1 MAHYTKFIGLDVHK
15 NSIAVAIADSRNSE
29 VRFYGNIPNTL
40 DGIVKLAHKFSEDG
54 ANLSFV
60 YEAGP
65 CGYTVHRKLLDAG
78 YECRVVAP
86 SLIPKKAGDRVKTDR
101 RDAQTL
107 ARLHRAG
114 ELTSVWVPGPEQEA
128 MRDLSRLREDLKTHE
143 RHVKQQIS
151 AFLLRNGRF
160 FPEKSRWT
168 AKHDAWIDSQRFD
181 QPLHQVVLQGYC
193 DTLDSLRMQL
203 QAAEKE
209 MERALDSWSLASH
222 VKALMGLKGVD
233 LVTAFT
239 IMAELGDLSRFASA
253 PQFMAYLGVVPG
265 EHSSGSKVRRG
276 SLTKTG
282 NGHVR
287 KVLVEAAWSYRLK
300 PLKSKNL
307 LTRQEGLPE
316 EIGKISWEAQ
326 KRLSHRYRH
335 LTQAGKKKTV
345 AIAAIAREL
354 AGFIWAI
361 GCHQSGRKV
370 DVPPSLS
377 A

>member
-15 NSIAVAIADSRNSE
+15 NSIAVAIADSRSSE

-40 DGIVKLAHKFSEDG
+40 EGIVKLAKQFSEDG
-54 ANLSFV
+54 ASLSFV

-65 CGYTVHRKLLDAG
+65 CGYTVHRKLLEAG
-78 YECRVVAP
+78 YKCCVVAP

-143 RHVKQQIS
+143 RHVKQQLS
-151 AFLLRNGRF
+151 AFFLRSGRI

-168 AKHDAWIDSQRFD
+168 AKHYAWIESQRFD
-181 QPLHQVVLQGYC
+181 QPLQQVVLQGYR
-193 DTLDSLRMQL
+193 DILADLKTQV

-222 VKALMGLKGVD
+222 VKALMGLKGVN

-239 IMAELGDLSRFASA
+239 VMAEIGDLSRFDSA
-253 PQFMAYLGVVPG
+253 PQFMAYLGLVPG
-265 EHSSGSKVRRG
+265 EHSSGSKVQRG
-276 SLTKTG
+276 SITKTG

-300 PLKSKNL
+300 PLKSKAL
-307 LTRQEGLPE
+307 LQRQDDLDP
-316 EIGKISWEAQ
+316 KVLQISWEAQ

-335 LTQAGKKKTV
+335 LTQSGKKKTV
-345 AIAAIAREL
+345 AVTAIAREL

-361 GCHQSGRKV
+361 GCLQSGRNL
-370 DVPPSLS
+370 DVPSTLL

>member
-1 MAHYTKFIGLDVHK
+1 M
-15 NSIAVAIADSRNSE
+15 
-29 VRFYGNIPNTL
+29 
-40 DGIVKLAHKFSEDG
+40 
-54 ANLSFV
+54 
-60 YEAGP
+60 
-65 CGYTVHRKLLDAG
+65 HRKLLDAG

-151 AFLLRNGRF
+151 AFFLRNGRF

-168 AKHDAWIDSQRFD
+168 AKHYAWIDSQRFD
-181 QPLHQVVLQGYC
+181 QPLQQVVLQGYC
-193 DTLDSLRMQL
+193 DTLNSLRMQL

-209 MERALDSWSLASH
+209 MERALDSWSLAPH
-222 VKALMGLKGVD
+222 VKALMGLKGID

-287 KVLVEAAWSYRLK
+287 KVLVGAAWSYRLK
-300 PLKSKNL
+300 PKAL
-307 LTRQEGLPE
+307 LQRQDGLDPNVCQ
-316 EIGKISWEAQ
+316 ISWEAQ
-326 KRLSHRYRH
+326 KRLLHRYRH
-335 LTQAGKKKTV
+335 LTRTGKKKTV

-361 GCHQSGRKV
+361 GCHQSGRNV
-370 DVPPSLS
+370 DIPPSLS